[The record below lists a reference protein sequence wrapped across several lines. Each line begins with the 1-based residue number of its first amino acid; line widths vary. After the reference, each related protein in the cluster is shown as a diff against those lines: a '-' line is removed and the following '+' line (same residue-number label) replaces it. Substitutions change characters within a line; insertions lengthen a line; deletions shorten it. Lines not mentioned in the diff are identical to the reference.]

1 MKTETAGGAHPV
13 MTKAPAPEYYDWTD
27 KSTGR
32 THKIPVGIDP
42 GWDYNPGKVDVKK
55 WPV

>member
-1 MKTETAGGAHPV
+1 